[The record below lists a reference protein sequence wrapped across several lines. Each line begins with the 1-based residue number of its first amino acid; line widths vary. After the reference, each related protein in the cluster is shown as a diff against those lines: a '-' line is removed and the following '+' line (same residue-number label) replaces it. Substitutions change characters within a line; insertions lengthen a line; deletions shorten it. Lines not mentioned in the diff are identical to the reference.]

1 MLYCQHFHI
10 NISISRCVFEGH
22 VSEVT
27 EGLSSELSRDVFLTF
42 SGMSQA
48 ESYFLRRFL
57 DGNCP
62 KSSSKLYVLAERGMK
77 KWKKHCTG
85 ATPESPS
92 MVKFNKNA
100 RFGIHPR
107 NPRNPRN
114 PRIRCQE
121 PRLGTT
127 LPTRAG
133 GQDDVSS
140 KQTPSNDTL

>member
-27 EGLSSELSRDVFLTF
+27 EGLSSELSCNVFLTF

-62 KSSSKLYVLAERGMK
+62 KSSSKLYVLVERGMK
-77 KWKKHCTG
+77 KWKKYCTG
-85 ATPESPS
+85 ATPESLC
-92 MVKFNKNA
+92 MVEIIKNA
-100 RFGIHPR
+100 RFGTHQR
-107 NPRNPRN
+107 NPRNSPIPPDPRGSGVRSRGSEPPY
-114 PRIRCQE
+114 PRAPGVRM
-121 PRLGTT
+121 T
-127 LPTRAG
+127 
-133 GQDDVSS
+133 
-140 KQTPSNDTL
+140 